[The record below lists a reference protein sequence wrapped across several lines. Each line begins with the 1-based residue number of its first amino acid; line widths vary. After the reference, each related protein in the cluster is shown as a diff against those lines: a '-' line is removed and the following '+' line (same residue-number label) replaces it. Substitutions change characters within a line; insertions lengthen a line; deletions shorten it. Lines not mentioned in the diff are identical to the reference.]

1 MSVAIDYTASNGEVS
16 DPKSYHFI
24 NEKDPEHKN
33 EYEIAMYHVGKVLD
47 TYAYKHKFMAYGFGG
62 KPEGAADVS
71 HCFPLNG
78 NENDPSITGLETK
91 EGGKPGLLETYKD
104 SLSHVQLYGPTLF
117 EPVHK
122 SVIKFVNKMMGLK
135 DIQLYHV
142 LLILTDGCI
151 HDMRTT
157 IDQIVEGSLLPLSII
172 IVGIGNADFSN
183 MEILDA
189 DNVDL
194 VDSKLNPAT
203 RDIVQFVKY
212 NDYQGDIGLLAE
224 QVLCEVPD

>member
-16 DPKSYHFI
+16 DPKSYHYI
-24 NEKDPEHKN
+24 NEKDGEHQN
-33 EYEIAMYHVGKVLD
+33 EYEIAMFHVGKVLD

-62 KPEGAADVS
+62 KPEGAAEVS

-78 NENDPSITGLETK
+78 NKDDSSITGLDK
-91 EGGKPGLLETYKD
+91 LMKTYKE

-122 SVIKFVNKMMGLK
+122 NVIKFVNKMMGLK

-151 HDMRTT
+151 HDMRST
-157 IDQIVEGSLLPLSII
+157 ID
-172 IVGIGNADFSN
+172 
-183 MEILDA
+183 
-189 DNVDL
+189 
-194 VDSKLNPAT
+194 
-203 RDIVQFVKY
+203 
-212 NDYQGDIGLLAE
+212 
-224 QVLCEVPD
+224 